1 MVAEKEHNDHQG
13 RSWPASKPNRNSQ
26 TDSEESLKKRPV
38 KWSLGILN
46 DKETD
51 EVPGS
56 VLLLS
61 KVSNRNEP
69 LGLRNT
75 PART

>member
-1 MVAEKEHNDHQG
+1 MVAEKEHQGQEG

-51 EVPGS
+51 EVP
-56 VLLLS
+56 VFRLCPT
-61 KVSNRNEP
+61 P
-69 LGLRNT
+69 LESIQSQRT
-75 PART
+75 ARTS

>member
-1 MVAEKEHNDHQG
+1 MVAEKEHDGQEG
-13 RSWPASKPNRNSQ
+13 RSWPESKPNRNSQ

-51 EVPGS
+51 EVPGELTDLVAIFFIR
-56 VLLLS
+56 VLFT
-61 KVSNRNEP
+61 K
-69 LGLRNT
+69 
-75 PART
+75 